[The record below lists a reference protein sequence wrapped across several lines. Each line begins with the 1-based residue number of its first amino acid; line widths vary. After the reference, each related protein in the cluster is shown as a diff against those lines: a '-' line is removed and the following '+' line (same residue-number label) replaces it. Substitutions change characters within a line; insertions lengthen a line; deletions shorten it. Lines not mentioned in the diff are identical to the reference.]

1 MISNSPLSRER
12 RQTRNRRGKCCCFI
26 FNSSSHD
33 SYSQEAKQASRQA
46 GSAMFR
52 YLDLMILS
60 AKQAR
65 YLDLSPGKRGLSSG
79 QLGDKAADKF
89 HKIPLIFLNM
99 YLYTC
104 TQKHSHVHTWKC
116 RHKWTYTHENV
127 DTDTNPYKCKHT
139 CSEMSTYNICHIYIM
154 RAYIYTDLIL
164 EIMSPSLEMALLQ
177 GFSFCVKKL
186 KIIWNHSEGFQASQI
201 RVMAAERF

>member
-1 MISNSPLSRER
+1 
-12 RQTRNRRGKCCCFI
+12 
-26 FNSSSHD
+26 
-33 SYSQEAKQASRQA
+33 
-46 GSAMFR
+46 MFR
-52 YLDLMILS
+52 YLDLMILTAKQCFDILTS
-60 AKQAR
+60 WFSLTAKQAR
-65 YLDLSPGKRGLSSG
+65 YLDPGKRGLSSG

-177 GFSFCVKKL
+177 GFSFCVKKW
-186 KIIWNHSEGFQASQI
+186 K
-201 RVMAAERF
+201 